1 LKRHEIIENPAPL
14 VLSHEYFMR
23 QALRE
28 AQKAFDANEVPIG
41 CIIVQNKR
49 IIGKGY
55 NQTEKL
61 NDATAHAEML
71 AITAAT
77 NHLGSKY
84 LEECTVYITIEP
96 CTMCAGALF
105 WARPELIVFGAI
117 EPKVG
122 FTRHQHAILHP
133 KTKVL
138 TGVLDHECLGL
149 IKKFFVG
156 ARNK

>member
-1 LKRHEIIENPAPL
+1 
-14 VLSHEYFMR
+14 MQ

-41 CIIVQNKR
+41 CVVVQNNK
-49 IIGKGY
+49 IIGKGH
-55 NQTEKL
+55 NQTERL

-84 LEECTVYITIEP
+84 LDECTVYITIEP

-105 WARPELIVFGAI
+105 WARPELVVFGAP

-122 FTRHQHAILHP
+122 FTRHQQAILHQ

-138 TGVLDHECLGL
+138 KGVLVEACLGL
-149 IKKFFVG
+149 IKMFFQEK
-156 ARNK
+156 RLS

>member
-1 LKRHEIIENPAPL
+1 MKRHEITENTDSL
-14 VLSHEYFMR
+14 ILTHEYFMQ
-23 QALRE
+23 QALKE
-28 AQKAFDANEVPIG
+28 ARKAFESEEIPIG
-41 CIIVQNKR
+41 CVVVQNNR
-49 IIGKGY
+49 IIGKGH

-77 NHLGSKY
+77 NYLGSKY

-105 WARPELIVFGAI
+105 WARPELVVFGAS

-122 FTRHQHAILHP
+122 FTRHHKPILHP

-138 TGVLDHECLGL
+138 AGCLEKDCADL
-149 IKKFFVG
+149 MKKFFVNS
-156 ARNK
+156 RIQ

>member
-1 LKRHEIIENPAPL
+1 MKRHEITENPAPL
-14 VLSHEYFMR
+14 VLSHEYFMQ

-41 CIIVQNKR
+41 CVVVQNSK
-49 IIGKGY
+49 IIGKGH
-55 NQTEKL
+55 NQTERL

-84 LEECTVYITIEP
+84 LDECTVYVTIEP

-105 WARPELIVFGAI
+105 WARPELVVFGAP

-122 FTRHQHAILHP
+122 FTRHRQTILHP
-133 KTKVL
+133 RTTIVS
-138 TGVLDHECLGL
+138 GVLSDDCSSLM
-149 IKKFFVG
+149 KKFFVNT
-156 ARNK
+156 RNK